1 MQHGLDALREDVVV
15 EPSDFGK
22 AERDPV
28 TFAAVL
34 ERPNELA
41 IAPHDAPR
49 GPRVT
54 NINQD
59 GVSTMRLPR
68 TEEVVGRPG
77 VKRVRIGA
85 ATIAYR
91 GKHPPTAVVLE
102 QRRVAGVERGQQRRL
117 LEPLLG
123 ERRSPV

>member
-1 MQHGLDALREDVVV
+1 MQHGLDALRENVVV

-28 TFAAVL
+28 AFAAVL

-41 IAPHDAPR
+41 IPPHHAPR

-54 NINQD
+54 NIDQD
-59 GVSTMRLPR
+59 GVSTMRLPG

-77 VKRVRIGA
+77 VKRARIGA
-85 ATIAYR
+85 AAIANS
-91 GKHPPTAVVLE
+91 GEHPPTAIVLE
-102 QRRVAGVERGQQRRL
+102 QRRIAGVE
-117 LEPLLG
+117 
-123 ERRSPV
+123 